1 MTPYIPEKNV
11 SYGFKIILIGASGVG
26 KTCLFNRYCFNS
38 FSMNT
43 DMTIGINF
51 HSTFLRVKVKDGTE
65 NETFVANS
73 IFDFG
78 GQARFKPLIP
88 KFIDGA
94 NGALMLFDSIDFSSF
109 QQLDFWYDK
118 LIENAKKSIPK
129 FLIGSKSDLLDK
141 TPKAEIVNEDL
152 IKEYVKEKQLDG
164 FFRTSALENYNIL
177 EVFKELTN
185 LMLKKNNIEAS
196 VI

>member
-11 SYGFKIILIGASGVG
+11 SYNFKIVIIGAPGVG

-43 DMTIGINF
+43 VMTIGINF
-51 HSTFLRVKVKDGTE
+51 HSTFLRVNIKDEIE
-65 NETFVANS
+65 NENFVANS

-94 NGALMLFDSIDFSSF
+94 NGALILFDSIDFSSF

-118 LIENAKKSIPK
+118 LVENAKKSIPK
-129 FLIGSKSDLLDK
+129 LLIGSKSDLLDK
-141 TPKAEIVNEDL
+141 NPAEIVKEDL
-152 IKEYVKEKQLDG
+152 IEEYVKEKQLDG
-164 FFRTSALENYNIL
+164 FFRTSALENYNVL
-177 EVFKELTN
+177 EVFKDLTN
-185 LMLKKNNIEAS
+185 LMLKRHKIDAF